1 MTIEYY
7 NPITFE
13 LELVEI
19 PMEMIEFAHEL
30 NDMIGKSELVLM
42 DDKKTL
48 AILAGDNLKFRVK
61 IELLENE

>member
-7 NPITFE
+7 NPVTFE
-13 LELVEI
+13 MELVEI
-19 PMEMIEFAHEL
+19 PTEMIEFAHEL
-30 NDMIGKSELVLM
+30 NDMIGKSELILL